1 MKLAILLATYN
12 SSRYL
17 CEQLDSLVNQTY
29 NDFTIYARDDGST
42 DSTLQILES
51 YRAKYGNI
59 VILHDKQKARR
70 ALGSFIWLLENV
82 DADYYM
88 FCDHD
93 DVWLPRKVELSLS
106 KIRQIER
113 DSRPA
118 IVCTDL
124 MVTDSD
130 MKIISPSLWSYM
142 KLHPQLLT
150 QLNYAISCNLF
161 TGCTMIIN
169 RAAKDVSLPVSPRA
183 VMHDSWIGLK
193 VLAAGGDV
201 GWIIAPQ
208 ILYRQHSANLFGAHR
223 VSRTKE
229 YYLYKLRTIR
239 GVATTYRQN
248 FLMAKDALGGRIS
261 VAKYLIYRMLYLIRR

>member
-12 SSRYL
+12 SSHYL
-17 CEQLDSLVNQTY
+17 SDQLDSLVNQTY
-29 NDFTIYARDDGST
+29 TDFTIYVRDDGST
-42 DSTLQILES
+42 DSTLQILEC

-59 VILHDKQKARR
+59 VILQDKQKARR
-70 ALGSFIWLLENV
+70 AMGSFIWLLENA

-106 KIRQIER
+106 KIQQIER

-124 MVTDSD
+124 MVTDSE
-130 MKIISPSLWSYM
+130 MKIICPSLWSYM
-142 KLHPQLLT
+142 KLHPKLLT
-150 QLNYAISCNLF
+150 KLNYAVSCNLF

-169 RAAKDVSLPVSPRA
+169 RSAKEVSLPVSPRA

-201 GWIIAPQ
+201 GWIESPQ
-208 ILYRQHSANLFGAHR
+208 ILYRQHSDNLFGAHR
-223 VSRTKE
+223 VSCTKE
-229 YYLYKLRTIR
+229 YYLHKLRTIR

-248 FLMAKDALGGRIS
+248 FLMASDALGGRIS
-261 VAKYLIYRMLYLIRR
+261 LTKYLIYRILYLIRR

>member
-51 YRAKYGNI
+51 YSAKYGNI
-59 VILHDKQKARR
+59 VILH
-70 ALGSFIWLLENV
+70 

-201 GWIIAPQ
+201 GWITAPQ

>member
-17 CEQLDSLVNQTY
+17 SELLDSLVNQTY
-29 NDFTIYARDDGST
+29 TDFTIYVRDDGST
-42 DSTLQILES
+42 DSTLQILEC
-51 YRAKYGNI
+51 YRAKYDNI

-70 ALGSFIWLLENV
+70 AMGSFIWLLEKV
-82 DADYYM
+82 TADYYM

-93 DVWLPRKVELSLS
+93 DIWLPRKVELSLS
-106 KIRQIER
+106 KIQQIER

-124 MVTDSD
+124 MVTDSE
-130 MKIISPSLWSYM
+130 MKIICPSLWSYM
-142 KLHPQLLT
+142 KLHPKLLT
-150 QLNYAISCNLF
+150 KLNYAVSCNLF

-169 RAAKDVSLPVSPRA
+169 RAAKEVSLPVSPRA

-201 GWIIAPQ
+201 GWIESPQ
-208 ILYRQHSANLFGAHR
+208 ILYRQHSDNLFGAHR
-223 VSRTKE
+223 VSCTKE
-229 YYLYKLRTIR
+229 YYLHKLRTIR

-248 FLMAKDALGGRIS
+248 LLMASDALGGRIS
-261 VAKYLIYRMLYLIRR
+261 LTKYLIYRILYLIRR